1 MLFVI
6 PAIVLTAIIT
16 MILVCVCRSCPC
28 CLDLVMKVY
37 NMVFFG
43 MIITTITTMY
53 VPLLIKSGFGKN
65 LCMKQCVE
73 IETNFYVIG
82 FLALYLYL
90 VSIFSLYVKP
100 I

>member
-16 MILVCVCRSCPC
+16 MIFVYFRPC

-43 MIITTITTMY
+43 MIITTVTTMY

-90 VSIFSLYVKP
+90 V
-100 I
+100 